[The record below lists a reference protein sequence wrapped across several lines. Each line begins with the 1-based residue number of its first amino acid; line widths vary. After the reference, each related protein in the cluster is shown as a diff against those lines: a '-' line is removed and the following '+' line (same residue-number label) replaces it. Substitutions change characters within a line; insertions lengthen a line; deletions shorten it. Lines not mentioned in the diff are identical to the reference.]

1 MNQYPPGQ
9 QFPPRQTARRPVQG
23 GIPYQYAQAP
33 YPQRPGNHQMQQRPP
48 QGYMPPPGGRR
59 PASRNLTPP
68 PPQNQ
73 GRGRRSIRK
82 WPFILIAVL
91 LLAGGAFLGVKA
103 LRDRQVA
110 SLIAPYEEVYA
121 PNITVNGI
129 SISGLKPQEAL
140 ERLKNDMLQ
149 KVNSWSLNLRQ
160 GSHVFA
166 TLNYATLG
174 LTADEGQFYALLN
187 EAWQLTHTGDI
198 HDRKAAI
205 EQLQTAPYQKQIAQ
219 TPLSDTQLEAMLT
232 QIAPFINKDPVD
244 AAIMHFQPDND
255 REPFL
260 YQPEQAGAYF
270 DVTAVK
276 ARIMEMAAAG
286 QSGDFELT
294 GEPIQPKVTVAQ
306 LKEKTALRSSV
317 TTDISTSSEEN
328 RNNNIRVSLS
338 RMNGMILKPGE
349 TFSFNK
355 VVGPRTLKAG
365 FFEAPEQVYGDLVT
379 GVGGGVC
386 QSSTTLYQAAL
397 TAGLTISKRS
407 IHSEKVG
414 YSDLG
419 QDATV
424 YLYGGREIDFA
435 FKNTSPENIYIA
447 ARVRPAKRNSKR
459 LVTEVKLYGLSLGE
473 GVSYRMVSETVETLP
488 PPFEKKYVVDESGL
502 IVTYRNEEKLKTE
515 AREGYV
521 VETYLEK
528 LQNGRVID
536 RKYVSRDRYE
546 PKQAVYYRGKMAPL

>member
-1 MNQYPPGQ
+1 M
-9 QFPPRQTARRPVQG
+9 
-23 GIPYQYAQAP
+23 
-33 YPQRPGNHQMQQRPP
+33 
-48 QGYMPPPGGRR
+48 
-59 PASRNLTPP
+59 
-68 PPQNQ
+68 
-73 GRGRRSIRK
+73 RK
-82 WPFILIAVL
+82 WPFILLAL
-91 LLAGGAFLGVKA
+91 LILAGGVFFGVQA

-110 SLIAPYEEVYA
+110 ALIAPYEEVYA
-121 PNITVNGI
+121 PNISINGI
-129 SISGLKPQEAL
+129 SISGLKPREAL
-140 ERLKNDMLQ
+140 EKLKADLLQ
-149 KVNSWSLNLRQ
+149 KVNSWSMNLRYGQ
-160 GSHVFA
+160 HVFA
-166 TLNYATLG
+166 TLNYASLG
-174 LTADEGQFYALLN
+174 ITVDENQLYPLLN
-187 EAWQLTHTGDI
+187 EAWQLTHSGDI

-205 EQLQTAPYQKQIAQ
+205 EQLQAVPYQKQ
-219 TPLSDTQLEAMLT
+219 TSRSELSDAQLSGMLA
-232 QIAPFINKDPVD
+232 QIAPYINKDPVD
-244 AAIMHFQPDND
+244 AAIMLFQPDND
-255 REPFL
+255 NEPFL
-260 YQPEQAGAYF
+260 YANEQSGYRFNIDA
-270 DVTAVK
+270 
-276 ARIMEMAAAG
+276 ARAQIMERAAQG

-317 TTDISTSSEEN
+317 TTDISSSSGES

-414 YSDLG
+414 SSDLG

-424 YLYGGREIDFA
+424 YLYGGREIDFV
-435 FKNTSPENIYIA
+435 FKNTSPDNIYIA

-473 GVSYRMVSETVETLP
+473 GVSYRMVSETVEILP

-502 IVTYRNEEKLKTE
+502 IVTYRDEEKVKTE

-528 LQNGRVID
+528 LQNGQVID
-536 RKYVSRDRYE
+536 RKFVSRDRYE
-546 PKQAVYYRGKMAPL
+546 PKQAVYYRGKTPQS